1 MSFEVG
7 RLSAALT
14 LDGVDQF
21 HRDLDGAGRKLQET
35 GQRGASFGRAAEAAV
50 RTAAGATT
58 GLVTAAGAYLAIL
71 TKTGV
76 AYNSLQQNSRAALS
90 VLLGGTEQANAQM
103 DKLDAF
109 ARNSPFSKS
118 VFIQAQQQLI
128 GFGME
133 AGKVIPTLDAI
144 QQGVAAMGG
153 SNEQISEV
161 VNILANV
168 NSTGK
173 ITAETFNQLGYRG
186 IDGAELLGKAWGK
199 TAAEIREAVT
209 KGEIDGKEAI
219 DALVASMQDRFGGAA
234 DNVKQQ
240 WSGAVDRIKA
250 AQRDLG
256 SHIAEPFVSAQGG
269 GMAVTWGNQVANVL
283 RAIEKQAVPV
293 MGILTQRGMP
303 FFAALAQGLDS
314 AQASIQRWNPASLE
328 VSLDRLA
335 NHAPGIAATA
345 GAVLALGAN
354 VGPLGR
360 MLSVLGISANPAVAA
375 LVGLAAA
382 SPEVRAALGD
392 LLAAGKPLL
401 PLLGELAV
409 ILSGSLNSALPLV
422 AGGVELLTAVL
433 RPAIGLL
440 DAIPTPVLAGALAFL
455 AMHKAT
461 QSLEGPLGT
470 VTEVLQ
476 RFGQQAAVQ
485 AALGGTTAGV
495 GLLSTASMRAQG
507 MVLGLGNALKT
518 AFLAN
523 PIGIAL
529 TVVATAVGAW
539 AMANAAAQQKVEEH
553 QARVAELK
561 GTLDE
566 TTGALTEASTSML
579 GQVVATDEMAAALR
593 QTGVSGQAF
602 VEALTTGGAAAQS
615 FESEVLKSA
624 RSMDAYE
631 KHSSNWQSMANKLG
645 VSLETLVRGSLGFS
659 DSQAEVDAALKKT
672 GGSFTGLQ
680 DDLENT
686 QRGIQQHLSSQYEV
700 ASAYDAQRSAIEE
713 SQQQLARQRDAMRE
727 ASAAMTDAALSNQR
741 FNDALAVARDITQ
754 DAETRVR
761 ALRQALDELKGGT
774 VSAEEAQAKLSET
787 NLSLADGLSRADE
800 AGNSLWASLV
810 TGTGEIDKSSQA
822 GLDFYNT
829 MDRARSGM
837 LDAARQASDVAL
849 ANGDIAGA
857 YKAAQEAGDGYLATL
872 QQTMRDQGVAEE
884 KIAALTAHYL
894 DVPSVVA
901 TALTDNGTI
910 SEVDQRALALAL
922 QLEGI
927 PEGKSITVD
936 DPGSPAVIQRL
947 RDVGLKVEAIPGT
960 KQIQITQSGADAVES
975 ILNNLVRHR
984 VAEVGVRYT
993 GGGGTMTKADGGV
1006 VGHAGG
1012 RSVDMRSFANGGGF
1026 PTGIFAGG
1034 PPLIKFAE
1042 PETGWE
1048 AFISGRKGQEA
1059 RNAKIA
1065 MDALARLGFPVVPVS
1080 ALRGI
1085 PAFANGGGVNH
1096 SSAVSG
1102 RPPVRAVPVQRRER
1116 RRGRRGML
1124 AQTINIGEKAS
1135 SNDYRNAASILG
1147 RLMDEYEREG

>member
-21 HRDLDGAGRKLQET
+21 HRDIDGAGRKLQET

-90 VLLGGTEQANAQM
+90 VLLGGAEQANAQM

-109 ARNSPFSKS
+109 AKNSPFSKS

-128 GFGME
+128 GFGMQ

-161 VNILANV
+161 VNILAKV
-168 NSTGK
+168 QSTGK
-173 ITAETFNQLGYRG
+173 FTAETLNELGYRG
-186 IDGAELLGKAWGK
+186 IDAATLMGNAMGK
-199 TAAEIREAVT
+199 TAAQIREDVSDAAI
-209 KGEIDGKEAI
+209 GGSEAI
-219 DALVASMQDRFGGAA
+219 DILVDAMQNRFGGAA
-234 DNVKQQ
+234 DGVKQQ

-256 SHIAEPFVSAQGG
+256 ANIAEPFVSAQGG
-269 GMAVTWGNQVANVL
+269 GMAVTWGNQVADVL

-303 FFAALAQGLDS
+303 FFAALTQGLDS

-354 VGPLGR
+354 VGPLGQ

-375 LVGLAAA
+375 FVGLAAA

-409 ILSGSLNSALPLV
+409 IMSGTLNSALPLV
-422 AGGVELLTAVL
+422 SDGVEVLTALL

-455 AMHKAT
+455 AMHKA
-461 QSLEGPLGT
+461 LGPLTPAIQMAGRSLQSIQEQMRLQQHLASMSTSSMTQLGVATVDVARTGGRELGT
-470 VTEVLQ
+470 
-476 RFGQQAAVQ
+476 FGAA
-485 AALGGTTAGV
+485 AA
-495 GLLSTASMRAQG
+495 TASAQ
-507 MVLGLGNALKT
+507 VTGLGNALKT

-539 AMANAAAQQKVEEH
+539 AMANAAAQRKVEEH
-553 QARVAELK
+553 NAAVTALK
-561 GTLDE
+561 DTLNQ
-566 TTGALTEASTSML
+566 TTGATTEATLSQIEQNLANSDAVSQMEKL
-579 GQVVATDEMAAALR
+579 GISHAEAAAAILD
-593 QTGVSGQAF
+593 
-602 VEALTTGGAAAQS
+602 GGAAYDELTQKVKDNSQEAHRGSEAYAQAREG
-615 FESEVLKSA
+615 FTLTAGEGMTLLEVLEDQVAAQEAAK
-624 RSMDAYE
+624 
-631 KHSSNWQSMANKLG
+631 
-645 VSLETLVRGSLGFS
+645 
-659 DSQAEVDAALKKT
+659 QAVQDKIQADRDAA
-672 GGSFTGLQ
+672 
-680 DDLENT
+680 
-686 QRGIQQHLSSQYEV
+686 
-700 ASAYDAQRSAIEE
+700 
-713 SQQQLARQRDAMRE
+713 
-727 ASAAMTDAALSNQR
+727 AAMSEAGRSNER
-741 FNDALAVARDITQ
+741 FNEALQVARDITQ

-761 ALRQALDELKGGT
+761 ALKQALDELTGGQL
-774 VSAEEAQAKLSET
+774 SAEEAAKQLSEA
-787 NLSLADGLSRADE
+787 NLTLAEGLSQTD
-800 AGNSLWASLV
+800 
-810 TGTGEIDKSSQA
+810 QA
-822 GLDFYNT
+822 GTKLWQSTLDGVGTIDIGTRQGLAFADA
-829 MDRARSGM
+829 MGQSRDAM
-837 LDAARQASDVAL
+837 LDAAIAAADQAL
-849 ANGDIAGA
+849 AQGDVVGAVEAATAAGNGYID
-857 YKAAQEAGDGYLATL
+857 TL
-872 QQTMRDQGVAEE
+872 RQTMADAG
-884 KIAALTAHYL
+884 LTQEQIDGLIGKYL

-901 TALTDNGTI
+901 TLLTDEGTI

-1085 PAFANGGGVNH
+1085 PAFANGGAVNH

-1102 RPPVRAVPVQRRER
+1102 RPPVGTVPVQRRER

-1124 AQTINIGEKAS
+1124 ADTIHIGEKAT

-1147 RLMDEYEREG
+1147 RLMDEFERER